1 MEPVSW
7 LYRIQPVRDNM
18 LSDGPTE
25 HEQALVGQHFNY
37 LKELHSRGVVRLA
50 GRTLNT
56 HSNSFG
62 LVLFCAPDEEAA
74 LALMRGDPAVA
85 AGVFRAELFPF
96 RVAL

>member
-1 MEPVSW
+1 MESANW
-7 LYRIQPVRDNM
+7 LYRIQPVRDHM
-18 LSDGPTE
+18 LRDGPTE
-25 HEQALVGQHFNY
+25 REQELIGKHFLY
-37 LKELHSRGVVRLA
+37 LQDLHARGVVRLA

-62 LVLFCAPDEEAA
+62 LVLFSAADEEAA